1 VKSALATD
9 LYQLTM
15 MAGYQRAG
23 LSGWSTFE
31 LFVRDM
37 PPHRGYLLAAGL
49 AQAIEYLCGLR
60 FTPEEIAYLRGVPGL
75 AAAGDRFFAEVLPSF
90 RFEGDVWAVRE
101 GEPVFAG
108 EPIVRVRATPPQAQL
123 VETALLAIVN
133 FQTLIASKAARIVS
147 AAAGRPILEFGTRR
161 AHGLDA
167 ALYAARASYVA
178 GCAGTSN
185 VEAGFRFGIPISG
198 TMAHS
203 WVQSFPSEI
212 DAFRSYLDTYGDD
225 TTLLVDT
232 YDTLDAVRAIVAAGL
247 RPGAVRLDSGEF
259 DALSR
264 EVRGIL
270 DAGGLRG
277 TKILASGDL
286 DEDRIA
292 WLVASGAP
300 IDAYGV
306 GTTLSTSRDSPAL
319 GGVYKLVE
327 TEHDGVRRPVL
338 KLSPGKHTLAGVKQ
352 IWRTPATGAAGSDVI
367 GLTDE
372 TGRDGRPL
380 LQQVVKGGQPI
391 ADPPSIHDTRA
402 YCLQR
407 AAELPE
413 GVKRLRDWEKY
424 PIAVSDALGSMS
436 RAVESSRLGSG

>member
-1 VKSALATD
+1 
-9 LYQLTM
+9 M
-15 MAGYQRAG
+15 
-23 LSGWSTFE
+23 
-31 LFVRDM
+31 
-37 PPHRGYLLAAGL
+37 H
-49 AQAIEYLCGLR
+49 
-60 FTPEEIAYLRGVPGL
+60 
-75 AAAGDRFFAEVLPSF
+75 
-90 RFEGDVWAVRE
+90 E

-108 EPIVRVRATPPQAQL
+108 EPMVRVKATPPQAQL
-123 VETALLAIVN
+123 VETALLAIIN

-167 ALYAARASYVA
+167 ALYAARAAYVA

-203 WVQSFPSEI
+203 WVQSFPTEI
-212 DAFRSYLDTYGDD
+212 DAFRAYLETYGHE

-232 YDTLDAVRAIVAAGL
+232 YDTARAVRAIVAAGL
-247 RPGAVRLDSGEF
+247 APAAVRLDSGDF
-259 DALSR
+259 GPLSR

-292 WLVASGAP
+292 ALVASGAP
-300 IDAYGV
+300 VDAFGV

-327 TEHDGVRRPVL
+327 TERDGVRRQVL

-352 IWRTPATGAAGSDVI
+352 VWRTPAAGVVTGDVI
-367 GLTDE
+367 SLSDE
-372 TGRDGRPL
+372 IHHDGRPL
-380 LQQVVKGGQPI
+380 LQPVLKRGQPVG
-391 ADPPSIHDTRA
+391 PLPSIHDSRS

-407 AAELPE
+407 VAELPP
-413 GVKRLRDWEKY
+413 GVRQLRDWEAY
-424 PIAVSDALGSMS
+424 PVDVSEALQEMTRQEEGK
-436 RAVESSRLGSG
+436 RVRDKG

>member
-1 VKSALATD
+1 MQSALATD

-15 MAGYQRAG
+15 MAGYERAG
-23 LSGWSTFE
+23 VSGSSTFE
-31 LFVRDM
+31 MFVRDM
-37 PPHRGYLLAAGL
+37 PPHRGYLVLAGL
-49 AQAIEYLCGLR
+49 AQAIEHLTQLR
-60 FTPEEIAYLRGVPGL
+60 FTPEEIAYLRTVPGL
-75 AAAGDRFFAEVLPSF
+75 AAAGDRFFNQVLPAF
-90 RFEGDVWAVRE
+90 RFEGDVWAVGE

-108 EPIVRVRATPPQAQL
+108 EPMVRVRAAPPQAQL
-123 VETALLAIVN
+123 VETALLAIIN

-167 ALYAARASYVA
+167 ALYAARAAFIA

-203 WVQSFPSEI
+203 WVQSFPTEV
-212 DAFRSYLDTYGDD
+212 DAFRAYLDIYGPE

-232 YDTLDAVRAIVAAGL
+232 YDTLHAVRAIVAARL
-247 RPGAVRLDSGEF
+247 IPGAVRLDSGDF

-292 WLVASGAP
+292 ALVASGAP
-300 IDAYGV
+300 IDAFGV

-327 TEHDGVRRPVL
+327 TERDGVRRQVL
-338 KLSPGKHTLAGVKQ
+338 KLSPGKRTLAGIKQ
-352 IWRTPATGAAGSDVI
+352 VWRTPAAGAVTGDVI
-367 GLTDE
+367 GLSDE
-372 TGRDGRPL
+372 IHHDSRPL
-380 LQQVVKGGQPI
+380 LQPVLKRGQPI
-391 ADPPSIHDTRA
+391 APQPSIHDSRS

-407 AAELPE
+407 VAELPA
-413 GVKRLRDWEKY
+413 GVRQLRDWDAY
-424 PIAVSDALGSMS
+424 PVSISDRLRSTS
-436 RAVESSRLGSG
+436 RMVETRVVKG